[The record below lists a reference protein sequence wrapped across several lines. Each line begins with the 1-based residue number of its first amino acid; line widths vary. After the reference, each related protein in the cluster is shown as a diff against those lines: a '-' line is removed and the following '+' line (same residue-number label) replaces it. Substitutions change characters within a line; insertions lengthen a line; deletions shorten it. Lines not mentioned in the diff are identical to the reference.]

1 MFISSRKNKHQ
12 FLSEMENSA
21 AMGTSDL
28 EGHFSIEGKEAAKKA
43 QNTVIFITTFIFIK
57 SIYYLWIPEY
67 WVKEILVWIINTSNM
82 IVAIFGE
89 RSYQRIIH
97 RLFTFT
103 YALYLKNKLKYTWW
117 NLKILQKLVFS
128 KYTYIIL
135 CICVHIW
142 TVSWFKSR
150 THPLFKTQLQKF
162 SLKNNVLDL
171 LSQNIKL
178 KNDKDFSVP

>member
-1 MFISSRKNKHQ
+1 MFISSRENKHQ

-43 QNTVIFITTFIFIK
+43 QNTVTFITTFIFIK
-57 SIYYLWIPEY
+57 SIYYLWISEY
-67 WVKEILVWIINTSNM
+67 WVKEILVWIINASNM
-82 IVAIFGE
+82 IVAISEE

-97 RLFTFT
+97 RLFTFI
-103 YALYLKNKLKYTWW
+103 YALYLKNKLKCTWW
-117 NLKILQKLVFS
+117 NLKTLQKLVFS

-142 TVSWFKSR
+142 TVHDLKAELTPSLKPNFKSF
-150 THPLFKTQLQKF
+150 L
-162 SLKNNVLDL
+162 
-171 LSQNIKL
+171 
-178 KNDKDFSVP
+178 